1 MEELLER
8 YYEEG
13 SQTFQEF
20 VECFAS
26 GRDDKKLEELILQL
40 YEFSRSYPNP
50 GKWLQECVEQYE
62 FDSLQA
68 MTESEFVGHIMR
80 NTRYYMKD
88 LKETIVSGLQVCDC
102 EDGPYMYR
110 ETLEADLQ
118 NIEKINS
125 AEDFLE

>member
-1 MEELLER
+1 M
-8 YYEEG
+8 
-13 SQTFQEF
+13 F
-20 VECFAS
+20 CIWK
-26 GRDDKKLEELILQL
+26 DDKKLEEAYLQL

-50 GKWLQECVEQYE
+50 EKWLQECVEQYE

-68 MTESEFVGHIMR
+68 MAESEFVEHIMS
-80 NTRYYMKD
+80 NTRSYMKD

-118 NIEKINS
+118 DIEKN
-125 AEDFLE
+125 